1 MPRKRNMQIAKRLI
15 GHTAIGLRHYFLGS
29 QRLCF
34 KIFSSNTNRRTLGIY
49 SNASGLALLL
59 GRPAQ
64 IVSSF
69 NWICSTP
76 GLPNTIAPNR
86 PLPSGSA
93 SVQT

>member
-1 MPRKRNMQIAKRLI
+1 MQIAKRLM
-15 GHTAIGLRHYFLGS
+15 GHTTIGFAI
-29 QRLCF
+29 
-34 KIFSSNTNRRTLGIY
+34 IFSVANVCASRYFPSNTNRRTLGIY
-49 SNASGLALLL
+49 SNALGLALLL